1 MGGSRWQK
9 NEKFYPL
16 NPWKI
21 LNSGLAPFGA
31 IDNSGNFIEPLKCQV
46 QNIVSLEYHGTWNDL
61 FETCKILLDSNR
73 KWSTEQHH
81 WTLKL
86 DSEGFKYGFTHS
98 TKETKKH
105 ESWEKLEP
113 MSVAKVVYHPLY
125 LMLSCPLTDVSK
137 SLLPQST
144 LSLSNPH
151 VHIPRVDLLQFIG
164 LFSIEYTSRS

>member
-1 MGGSRWQK
+1 
-9 NEKFYPL
+9 
-16 NPWKI
+16 
-21 LNSGLAPFGA
+21 
-31 IDNSGNFIEPLKCQV
+31 
-46 QNIVSLEYHGTWNDL
+46 
-61 FETCKILLDSNR
+61 
-73 KWSTEQHH
+73 
-81 WTLKL
+81 
-86 DSEGFKYGFTHS
+86 
-98 TKETKKH
+98 
-105 ESWEKLEP
+105 